1 MSIVAF
7 IDTEVDPR
15 NGKVLDIGGVRSDGP
30 VFHGSSMADFV
41 GFLQGSEYVC
51 GHNILNHDFKYL
63 EDALKRTGIGK
74 DKVMD
79 TLFLSP
85 LLFPKK
91 PYHKLLKDDKLQV
104 DELNNPQND
113 SIKARDLFNDEA
125 AAFTRLDGRLKT
137 IYWCLLKD
145 TAEFSAFF
153 RYIGYDGELPDR
165 NATQPVI
172 RGLMSML
179 SRNRHYS
186 RETEAT
192 GNIIRDYFKN
202 AICANSDLE
211 RMISGQPVALAY
223 SLALVT
229 AMESDSSSRSI
240 TPSWVLHNY
249 PEVEQLMFRLRSTP
263 CPEGCPYCNR
273 SLDIHAGL
281 ERWFGFSSFRSY
293 EGEPLQEKAVRT
305 AVENRSLLAVFPTGG
320 GKSLAFQLPALM
332 AGENT
337 GALTVV
343 ISPLQ
348 SLMKDQVDNL
358 EKKGVTEAATIN
370 GLLDPIER
378 AKSFERVENGS
389 ASILYISPESLRSR
403 SVERLILG
411 RKIARFVIDEAHCFS
426 SWGQDFRV
434 DYLYIADF
442 IKMIQEKKNLQWN
455 IPVSCFTATAKP
467 QVTEDI
473 RRYFKDRLSLDLTLF
488 AASVSRPNLHYTV
501 LPEKDDEEKYQTLR
515 RLLEEK
521 TCPVIVYVT
530 RTRSAELLAERLE
543 QDGFSARPYHGK
555 MAPEVKIRNQNDFM
569 SGDVRII
576 VATSAFGMG
585 VDKSDVGLVVHYQIS
600 DSLENYVQEAGR
612 AGRDENIEAD
622 CYVLFN
628 EEDLSKHFILL
639 NQTRITAKEI
649 QQVWQAVKGLSGFR
663 SSFSASAL
671 EIARKAGWDDGV
683 ADIETRV
690 RAAIA
695 SLEQAGYL
703 RRGQNMPRV
712 YATGIMVRTAQ
723 DAADRINASARFDS
737 DGKVRAIRIIK
748 SLISSRSRQWAKDDG
763 ESRIDYISDRL
774 GISKE
779 DVIHT
784 INILREEKILA
795 DSKDIT
801 AYIYRSDTEHKSKRI
816 LKLFNEIENFLYPYL
831 DESGSIFDLKELNE
845 RATEKGVDDVNVSR
859 IMTML
864 NFWAI
869 KGWIQKKRMS
879 ASRNH
884 VPVQCVVRKSIF
896 SEKIRQRQDL
906 SGFIIDYLYGIAGD
920 RQASDSGEIL
930 VEFSVVAIKDAYENS
945 VTAFSGNVSCEDVED
960 ALFYLSRIGA
970 VRIEGGFLVIYNSM
984 RLERLETDNRKKYRL
999 EEYRNLGRFYEN
1011 RMQQIHIVGEYARKM
1026 IDDYK
1031 GALQFVED
1039 YFQMGYPFF
1048 LEKYFKGRKA
1058 EISRNMTP
1066 SKFRQIFGELS
1077 AAQLNIIKDNR
1088 SRIIV
1093 VAAGPGSGK
1102 TRVLV
1107 HKLASLLLLED
1118 VKHEQLL
1125 MLTFSRAAA
1134 TEFKQRLYALIG
1146 NAAAFVEIKTFH
1158 SYCFDLLGRIGSV
1171 DKAEKI
1177 VSQAVG
1183 KINAKEVDI
1192 SRITKTVL
1200 VIDEA
1205 QDMDEDEYNLVKA
1218 LMSVNEDMR
1227 VIAVGDDDQ
1236 NIYAFRGSDSRYME
1250 DLAGKVEAVKYELV
1264 ENFRSA
1270 HNLVGFSNLYAATIS
1285 RRLKEYDIVP
1295 VRKESGRLGLVRYT
1309 GSNLAS
1315 PVADYVI
1322 RYLMQGGNSGSVAVL
1337 TRTNDEALEIQNL
1350 LIERRIPARL
1360 IQSNDGFNLSALEE
1374 IRYFMD
1380 RLHLRDEGAVISRD
1394 DWEKAKAALYSAFGR
1409 SDNLEFCHNLVRAF
1423 EAINPRTKYKTDF
1436 EIFVKE
1442 SVLEDFAGE
1451 STASVTVSTM
1461 HKAKGKEFDAVFIML
1476 ENFPQRDD
1484 NDKRLLYVAMTRAKD
1499 ALSVHLNSSFLDR
1512 FTMKGLE
1519 RGNDTRQYEPSAER
1533 TLLLS
1538 LKDVWLNDFAWRQN
1552 VISGLMSGD
1561 SLSADEHGCCDR
1573 DGRTVLKFSSRFK
1586 DTLAGFIGKGYS
1598 VSEAWVN
1605 FIVWWKGEGMDREIM
1620 VVLPGLKIIKS

>member
-179 SRNRHYS
+179 RRNRHYS

-273 SLDIHAGL
+273 SLDIHAAL

-293 EGEPLQEKAVRT
+293 GGEPLQEKAVRT

-358 EKKGVTEAATIN
+358 EKKGITEAATIN

-569 SGDVRII
+569 AGDIRII

-628 EEDLSKHFILL
+628 EEDLSKH
-639 NQTRITAKEI
+639 
-649 QQVWQAVKGLSGFR
+649 
-663 SSFSASAL
+663 
-671 EIARKAGWDDGV
+671 
-683 ADIETRV
+683 
-690 RAAIA
+690 
-695 SLEQAGYL
+695 
-703 RRGQNMPRV
+703 
-712 YATGIMVRTAQ
+712 
-723 DAADRINASARFDS
+723 
-737 DGKVRAIRIIK
+737 
-748 SLISSRSRQWAKDDG
+748 
-763 ESRIDYISDRL
+763 
-774 GISKE
+774 
-779 DVIHT
+779 
-784 INILREEKILA
+784 
-795 DSKDIT
+795 
-801 AYIYRSDTEHKSKRI
+801 
-816 LKLFNEIENFLYPYL
+816 L
-831 DESGSIFDLKELNE
+831 D
-845 RATEKGVDDVNVSR
+845 
-859 IMTML
+859 
-864 NFWAI
+864 
-869 KGWIQKKRMS
+869 
-879 ASRNH
+879 
-884 VPVQCVVRKSIF
+884 RKS
-896 SEKIRQRQDL
+896 
-906 SGFIIDYLYGIAGD
+906 
-920 RQASDSGEIL
+920 
-930 VEFSVVAIKDAYENS
+930 VV
-945 VTAFSGNVSCEDVED
+945 
-960 ALFYLSRIGA
+960 
-970 VRIEGGFLVIYNSM
+970 
-984 RLERLETDNRKKYRL
+984 
-999 EEYRNLGRFYEN
+999 
-1011 RMQQIHIVGEYARKM
+1011 
-1026 IDDYK
+1026 
-1031 GALQFVED
+1031 
-1039 YFQMGYPFF
+1039 
-1048 LEKYFKGRKA
+1048 
-1058 EISRNMTP
+1058 
-1066 SKFRQIFGELS
+1066 
-1077 AAQLNIIKDNR
+1077 
-1088 SRIIV
+1088 
-1093 VAAGPGSGK
+1093 
-1102 TRVLV
+1102 
-1107 HKLASLLLLED
+1107 
-1118 VKHEQLL
+1118 
-1125 MLTFSRAAA
+1125 
-1134 TEFKQRLYALIG
+1134 
-1146 NAAAFVEIKTFH
+1146 
-1158 SYCFDLLGRIGSV
+1158 
-1171 DKAEKI
+1171 
-1177 VSQAVG
+1177 
-1183 KINAKEVDI
+1183 
-1192 SRITKTVL
+1192 
-1200 VIDEA
+1200 
-1205 QDMDEDEYNLVKA
+1205 
-1218 LMSVNEDMR
+1218 
-1227 VIAVGDDDQ
+1227 
-1236 NIYAFRGSDSRYME
+1236 
-1250 DLAGKVEAVKYELV
+1250 
-1264 ENFRSA
+1264 
-1270 HNLVGFSNLYAATIS
+1270 
-1285 RRLKEYDIVP
+1285 
-1295 VRKESGRLGLVRYT
+1295 
-1309 GSNLAS
+1309 
-1315 PVADYVI
+1315 
-1322 RYLMQGGNSGSVAVL
+1322 
-1337 TRTNDEALEIQNL
+1337 
-1350 LIERRIPARL
+1350 
-1360 IQSNDGFNLSALEE
+1360 
-1374 IRYFMD
+1374 
-1380 RLHLRDEGAVISRD
+1380 
-1394 DWEKAKAALYSAFGR
+1394 
-1409 SDNLEFCHNLVRAF
+1409 
-1423 EAINPRTKYKTDF
+1423 
-1436 EIFVKE
+1436 
-1442 SVLEDFAGE
+1442 
-1451 STASVTVSTM
+1451 
-1461 HKAKGKEFDAVFIML
+1461 
-1476 ENFPQRDD
+1476 
-1484 NDKRLLYVAMTRAKD
+1484 
-1499 ALSVHLNSSFLDR
+1499 
-1512 FTMKGLE
+1512 
-1519 RGNDTRQYEPSAER
+1519 
-1533 TLLLS
+1533 
-1538 LKDVWLNDFAWRQN
+1538 
-1552 VISGLMSGD
+1552 
-1561 SLSADEHGCCDR
+1561 
-1573 DGRTVLKFSSRFK
+1573 
-1586 DTLAGFIGKGYS
+1586 
-1598 VSEAWVN
+1598 
-1605 FIVWWKGEGMDREIM
+1605 
-1620 VVLPGLKIIKS
+1620 